1 MTGTDIIAP
10 RESADDREERR
21 ARDSVMARLERDI
34 GAMLDEML
42 DQFRAE
48 ALGEE
53 PREYL
58 DALRVLLKSQ
68 VTAYTSFLTSRR
80 DALFTTTSPMYAGEL
95 SPAGPVPTTLH
106 GLIEGGTMTPAQA
119 ARLASYVSD
128 RRTLLI
134 FGDRATGKS
143 TMLNALLELLPLD
156 ERFVSIEHS
165 DHLPALQDRSFCVRL
180 SVDDD
185 TDVEG
190 IFAKAMK
197 MQPSRIVVGEIHADE
212 ILYFLRELRSR
223 PESGGFCTVRA
234 DSVHLAVA
242 KLLRQMELHVAALD
256 ARQLVG
262 DTRPVLVHM
271 RSDERGDSRLAA
283 IWGVEGLDAD
293 GEILLHEEQAGQS
306 AETYTGRHCGAAPSP
321 ARIAAAPVVH
331 AVAATPSP
339 PHLGDPP
346 FSVPSADYSS

>member
-143 TMLNALLELLPLD
+143 TLLNALLELVPVD
-156 ERFVSIEHS
+156 ERLVSIEHS
-165 DHLPALQDRSFCVRL
+165 DHLPALDERSFCVRL
-180 SVDDD
+180 SIDDR
-185 TDVEG
+185 TDIESV
-190 IFAKAMK
+190 FAKAMK
-197 MQPSRIVVGEIHADE
+197 MQPSRIVVGEVHAGE
-212 ILYFLRELRSR
+212 ILYFLRELSR
-223 PESGGFCTVRA
+223 RPATGGFCTVRA

-242 KLLRQMELHVAALD
+242 KLLRQMELHVAAPD
-256 ARQLVG
+256 ARRLVG
-262 DTRPVLVHM
+262 ETRPILVHM
-271 RSDERGDSRLAA
+271 RSDERGESRLAA
-283 IWGVEGLDAD
+283 IWGVEGLDAA
-293 GEILLHEEQAGQS
+293 GEILLHEEPAGQN
-306 AETYTGRHCGAAPSP
+306 AEA
-321 ARIAAAPVVH
+321 
-331 AVAATPSP
+331 
-339 PHLGDPP
+339 
-346 FSVPSADYSS
+346 